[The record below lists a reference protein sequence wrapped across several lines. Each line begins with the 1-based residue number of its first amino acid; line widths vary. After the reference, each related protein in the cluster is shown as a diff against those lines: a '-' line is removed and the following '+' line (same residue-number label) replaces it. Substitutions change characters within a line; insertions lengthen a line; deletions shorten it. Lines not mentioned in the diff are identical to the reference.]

1 MKNNP
6 IPCSQLVEEN
16 MDLVPQMVNVLTRN
30 YSNLSQEEYEE
41 LTQTSYLALCNAAS
55 KYDGH
60 RPFRPYARAAVRNA
74 IYGYWRTVYQYNKR
88 FCSLDALLES
98 EDGHSYEGE
107 FHQNRTS
114 LSTEQEV
121 IQNLSTAY
129 LKELEAA
136 SSNMIQK
143 GIATL
148 RLQQDGYTDRDL
160 ATLYQVPSN
169 RVRAWQSKARKWLK
183 ENEILYELLAS

>member
-6 IPCSQLVEEN
+6 IPYSQLVEEN

-60 RPFRPYARAAVRNA
+60 RPFRPYARAAVRNG

-98 EDGHSYEGE
+98 EDGHSYESE
-107 FHQNRTS
+107 FHHNHTS
-114 LSTEQEV
+114 LSTEQEA
-121 IQNLSTAY
+121 IQNLSTCLLY
-129 LKELEAA
+129 TSKPK
-136 SSNMIQK
+136 NN
-143 GIATL
+143 GIKKNCIRIRLHKRRQNVWRKL
-148 RLQQDGYTDRDL
+148 RKKRHAPIRNNLIL
-160 ATLYQVPSN
+160 HLPFP
-169 RVRAWQSKARKWLK
+169 RKRK
-183 ENEILYELLAS
+183 SERT

>member
-6 IPCSQLVEEN
+6 ILYSQLIEEN

-30 YSNLSQEEYEE
+30 YLNLSLEEYEE

-114 LSTEQEV
+114 LSTE
-121 IQNLSTAY
+121 
-129 LKELEAA
+129 
-136 SSNMIQK
+136 
-143 GIATL
+143 
-148 RLQQDGYTDRDL
+148 
-160 ATLYQVPSN
+160 
-169 RVRAWQSKARKWLK
+169 
-183 ENEILYELLAS
+183 

>member
-6 IPCSQLVEEN
+6 IPYSQLIEEN

-30 YSNLSQEEYEE
+30 YSNLSLEEYEE

-60 RPFRPYARAAVRNA
+60 RPFRPYARVAVRNA

-98 EDGHSYEGE
+98 YGFPYE
-107 FHQNRTS
+107 TIS
-114 LSTEQEV
+114 LQ
-121 IQNLSTAY
+121 
-129 LKELEAA
+129 
-136 SSNMIQK
+136 
-143 GIATL
+143 
-148 RLQQDGYTDRDL
+148 
-160 ATLYQVPSN
+160 
-169 RVRAWQSKARKWLK
+169 
-183 ENEILYELLAS
+183 